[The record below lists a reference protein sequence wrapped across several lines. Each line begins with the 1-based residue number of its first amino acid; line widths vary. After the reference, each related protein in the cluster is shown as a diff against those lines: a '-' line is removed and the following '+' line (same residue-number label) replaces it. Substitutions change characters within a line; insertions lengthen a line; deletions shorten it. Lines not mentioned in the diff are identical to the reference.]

1 MKADLDLFYNSIQSM
16 TREDLLL
23 LAVEQYKQLDELK
36 LHQAENSRIETE
48 IHIQYSQL
56 KDDYEKLQKNFD
68 AIAKDNA
75 KLHDRLNLKNKAIF
89 GSHTEK
95 LLSIF
100 NKSTDTEEFE
110 DESQLEDNYTDT
122 SFDDTKIVNLES
134 YKEGKN
140 DSGKTD
146 NSGKSKDK
154 KNAKNLASRKSKL
167 KESAHKLPRM
177 ESYHLDVAALDAKY
191 GKGNWSI
198 VFWKSYET
206 IEKIPFQNS

>member
-56 KDDYEKLQKNFD
+56 KDEYEKLLESFD

-95 LLSIF
+95 TLSVI
-100 NKSTDTEEFE
+100 NQSSNINEFE
-110 DESQLEDNYTDT
+110 DESQLEDDNTDT
-122 SFDDTKIVNLES
+122 SDDTKIVSLAS
-134 YKEGKN
+134 YKEDKN
-140 DSGKTD
+140 
-146 NSGKSKDK
+146 GKSD
-154 KNAKNLASRKSKL
+154 KSKE
-167 KESAHKLPRM
+167 KRNSKNQNPTNI
-177 ESYHLDVAALDAKY
+177 ST
-191 GKGNWSI
+191 
-198 VFWKSYET
+198 KSEPE
-206 IEKIPFQNS
+206 IE